1 MSLPVPT
8 ALLYTWIVCD
18 AFILAFLKSIWYISK
33 FSKLVLLTLK
43 NCTII
48 ISFHEAGWSASKH
61 FYQFVEVKINQL
73 LKRNRFVYAI
83 FTFWYCVLES
93 SSVSLNL
100 KEFFESFVFDGKRP
114 KTFTCKWNV
123 RACNYVLLLFANLI
137 LDSRLHNIFKILCTC
152 SFALLEKS
160 NLANL
165 FLENSQAL
173 LLIWGFEIDCVM
185 NCIHELWIINH
196 VCSKY
201 RLRGVWIFHGHPRC
215 LLHHT
220 SLRWLHANNLLVN
233 IVSRL
238 LVSWNTDKERFE
250 E

>member
-1 MSLPVPT
+1 MTLSVAPSNF
-8 ALLYTWIVCD
+8 LL
-18 AFILAFLKSIWYISK
+18 F
-33 FSKLVLLTLK
+33 
-43 NCTII
+43 
-48 ISFHEAGWSASKH
+48 
-61 FYQFVEVKINQL
+61 FVNEL
-73 LKRNRFVYAI
+73 SKRNPKFCI
-83 FTFWYCVLES
+83 IES
-93 SSVSLNL
+93 LKASV
-100 KEFFESFVFDGKRP
+100 FAWIFESFVFDGKRP
-114 KTFTCKWNV
+114 KTFTCKSNV

-137 LDSRLHNIFKILCTC
+137 LDSRLHNIFKILRTC

-160 NLANL
+160 YLANL

-173 LLIWGFEIDCVM
+173 LLNWGFEIDCVM